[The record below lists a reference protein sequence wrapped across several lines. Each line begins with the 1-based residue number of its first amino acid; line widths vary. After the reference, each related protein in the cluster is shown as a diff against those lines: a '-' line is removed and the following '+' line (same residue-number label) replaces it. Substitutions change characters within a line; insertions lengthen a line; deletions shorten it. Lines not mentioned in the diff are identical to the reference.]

1 MTKKI
6 IPIPNKRI
14 KDLTG
19 QRFGRLTVL
28 GYCGRNRFENIEWL
42 CRCECGNE
50 TVKTTSSLVSGRTVA
65 CGCYNASRTHGKAGT
80 TEYQTWSAMIQRCT
94 TPGHKAYPDY
104 GGRGIKVCARWRRSF
119 QNFLDDMGPRP
130 GKEYSLDRID
140 NDGDYEPSNC
150 RWTTQLEQMNNRR
163 MNHRLTFNGE
173 NLTINQWAA
182 KLGINSTAIHRRIA
196 LGWPVE
202 RILTEPVAYGRRPKG
217 HAASKAK

>member
-1 MTKKI
+1 MTDKI
-6 IPIPNKRI
+6 IPVPDSLKHN
-14 KDLTG
+14 LTG
-19 QRFGRLTVL
+19 RKFGRLSVL
-28 GYCGRNRFENIEWL
+28 GYVGRNRFDHAQWL

-104 GGRGIKVCARWRRSF
+104 GGRGIKVCGRWRHSF
-119 QNFLDDMGPRP
+119 ENFYNDMGPRP
-130 GKEYSLDRID
+130 GKKYSLDRID